1 MPAIQRTGDI
11 DSGGGVI
18 TGGVASVR
26 ANNIPVSVNGTPV
39 SAHAYRHRHR
49 PVTAGGVSSVRAG
62 GIPIN
67 VAGNCDT
74 CGHTRTGGS
83 SNVRAG

>member
-1 MPAIQRTGDI
+1 MPAVQRTGDV

-18 TGGVASVR
+18 TGGVNSVR
-26 ANNIPVSVNGTPV
+26 VNGIAVSVNGTGV
-39 SAHAYRHRHR
+39 SAHARKNRHR
-49 PVTAGGVSSVRAG
+49 PVTSGGVSSVRANG
-62 GIPIN
+62 VPIN
-67 VAGNCDT
+67 VTGNCDT